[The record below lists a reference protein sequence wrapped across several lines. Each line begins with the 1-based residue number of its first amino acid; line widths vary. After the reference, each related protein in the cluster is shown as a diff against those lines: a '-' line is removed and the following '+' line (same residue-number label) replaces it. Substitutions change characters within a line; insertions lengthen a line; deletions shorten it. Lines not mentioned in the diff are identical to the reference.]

1 MVIWDYT
8 LDWLSVP
15 LDLSFGTGAHHFPIC
30 KICFMERDDFEMKP
44 APLFAFLVPEFT
56 SRSGKEGPNFSHFG
70 CNSSTL
76 PSRTASIV
84 PHSGKPRSWREKGIA
99 KKGRRREKGWNFFFS
114 RNRFKTR
121 ELSSCVDG
129 RRGKSGQLLSR
140 VRGESQE
147 NAYFQMNLKAKNRAS
162 RKSDAIY
169 AAREYRAGGQRKFE
183 SWYPTE
189 ITVFR

>member
-1 MVIWDYT
+1 MVLWDHT

-44 APLFAFLVPEFT
+44 APLFAFFVPEFT

-76 PSRTASIV
+76 PSRSASIV

-99 KKGRRREKGWNFFFS
+99 KKDREGKKRMKLFS
-114 RNRFKTR
+114 PEIVSKRANSLPVSMGEGEKVD
-121 ELSSCVDG
+121 SCLVEFG
-129 RRGKSGQLLSR
+129 VSL
-140 VRGESQE
+140 
-147 NAYFQMNLKAKNRAS
+147 
-162 RKSDAIY
+162 RKMPI
-169 AAREYRAGGQRKFE
+169 
-183 SWYPTE
+183 
-189 ITVFR
+189 FRWI